1 MQDRIARTVL
11 AAVAFLA
18 SAGILLIALTVI
30 LEGWPA
36 FPALFGT
43 AWSPQDGLFGAWE
56 LLVGSLLVTAGALL
70 LAVPLSVGVA
80 LFLAEVPLTRPAAL
94 LRALLQGMAAV
105 PSVVF
110 GFLGLTVV
118 APLIRS
124 WFGGLG
130 LSLLAGT
137 VVLALM
143 IAPTIAAVAEDAL
156 RAVNPAL
163 REGAYALGATMGQ
176 VVWRLLLPAARR
188 GLVAAVVLGLGRAL
202 GETMAVLMVLGN
214 VTGIPTSPLGSART
228 LTSNI
233 ALEMAY
239 SSGAHRQALFAT
251 GALLLLLVLL
261 VNQAARWVARGGG
274 AR

>member
-1 MQDRIARTVL
+1 MQDRIARSIL
-11 AAVAFLA
+11 AAIALLA
-18 SAGILLIALTVI
+18 SAGVLLIALTII

-36 FPALFGT
+36 FPAILG
-43 AWSPQDGLFGAWE
+43 AVWSPQEGLFGAWG
-56 LLVGSLLVTAGALL
+56 LLVGSLLVTGGALL
-70 LAVPLSVGVA
+70 LAVPLSIGVA
-80 LFLAEVPLTRPAAL
+80 LFLAEIPLTGPAAL

-105 PSVVF
+105 PSVVY
-110 GFLGLTVV
+110 GFLGITVV

-130 LSLLAGT
+130 LSLLAGA
-137 VVLALM
+137 VVLAVM
-143 IAPTIAAVAEDAL
+143 ILPTITAVAEDAL

-214 VTGIPTSPLGSART
+214 VVGIPSSPLGSART

-251 GALLLLLVLL
+251 GAVLLLLVLL
-261 VNQAARWVARGGG
+261 VNQAARWTTKGGDP
-274 AR
+274 R